1 MSELLSQA
9 LSPIQLELIKLV
21 AAEATA
27 SGFPLYMVGGL
38 VRDIFIGRANLDID
52 LVVEGD
58 APALAHVLV
67 EKYGGKVTVHSRFGT
82 AKWDIRNSGVG
93 RGEISSNIDAQIL
106 VPDFL
111 DLVSARSE
119 TYKHPGALPTVKMG
133 TIEHDLR
140 RRDFTINTLAIRLDN
155 PYFGELRND
164 LGGLEDLKL
173 GSIRVL
179 YPHSFIDDP
188 TRMYRAVRY
197 EKRFGFEIVGET
209 LALIPEALAL
219 VDKLSPQRIKH
230 ELDLILEEPNKGQIL
245 ARITELGLLK
255 PIHAALPWD
264 ETVQLRFQVKQAPE
278 LIGGRYDERSMA
290 WLLWLLALSKKQI
303 ESIDKRLH
311 FTSQLVKALL
321 AASKL
326 FSELTQLADQKASK
340 CVEYLD
346 EVPLLAVYAVYLGAP
361 EGEAKLA
368 LQKYLTEWRHVRS
381 NITGSDLKKRGL
393 PPGPEYYKILRNL
406 RNAWLDQ
413 EVQDIEAEKKLLED
427 TLREY

>member
-1 MSELLSQA
+1 
-9 LSPIQLELIKLV
+9 
-21 AAEATA
+21 
-27 SGFPLYMVGGL
+27 MVGGL

-58 APALAHVLV
+58 APALARVLV

-82 AKWDIRNSGVG
+82 AKWDIRDSGVG
-93 RGEISSNIDAQIL
+93 KGEITSNLDSQIL
-106 VPDFL
+106 VPEFL

-133 TIEHDLR
+133 KIEHDLR

-155 PYFGELRND
+155 SYFGELRND
-164 LGGLEDLKL
+164 LGGVEDLKL
-173 GSIRVL
+173 GLIRVL

-245 ARITELGLLK
+245 ARMAELGLLK

-264 ETVQLRFQVKQAPE
+264 ETVQLRFQVKHAPE

-290 WLLWLLALSKKQI
+290 WLLWLLPLSKKQI

-311 FTSQLVKALL
+311 FTSQLVKTLL

-326 FSELTQLADQKASK
+326 FSELTLLADQKASK

-346 EVPLLAVYAVYLGAP
+346 EIPLLAVYAVYLGAP
-361 EGEAKLA
+361 EGGAKLA